1 MDIHAYIA
9 PLRKW
14 WWLIA
19 AAAVVAAL
27 GSFLS
32 VRNQPDM
39 YRSQATLLVGST
51 IEDPNPSGG
60 QLAAVE
66 QLAANYADIAQR
78 QPVREAVME
87 ELGLRSLPSYD
98 VTPLPRTQLMIVTV
112 NDTNPE
118 RAQAVASALA
128 QQLVQLSPSGTSPE
142 EAEREAF
149 IDAQLNDLQ
158 MQIEETD
165 AEIEAKQQELGTLFG
180 AQEIN
185 ETQDEISAL
194 QAKRNSLQNNF
205 ASLLANTSSG
215 ALNRLTII
223 EPANLPRSPVDP
235 RHELTILVA
244 AAVGMVLAG
253 GAAYGLEFLDDTIET
268 PEDAER
274 YASDATTVTIAGI
287 DFDEHESRLITHAQP
302 RSPHAEA
309 FRILR
314 TAIHYARKE
323 ERQRL
328 LLITSPRAGDGKSLI
343 AANLA
348 VVLAQ
353 SGLRVLL
360 VDGDLRRSVQH
371 DIFKLN
377 NEVGLSDLL
386 LGDRELERNGQKST
400 ELERSTGIENL
411 WVMTS
416 GDYPNNP
423 SELLGT
429 HVMKLILSTLEQRF
443 DYVIIDSPPCLAVT
457 DPVVLSTHVDAVFV
471 VVKAGSTRRKELQE
485 TVKRLNTVGNKVRGI
500 ILNHSKRVDA
510 HYYYV
515 ETYYHQR
522 DEKSGRAKWLTTYFN
537 GSREKVHDPEADRPA
552 VEE

>member
-19 AAAVVAAL
+19 AAAIVAAL

-60 QLAAVE
+60 QLSAVE

-87 ELGLRSLPSYD
+87 ELGLSSLPGYA
-98 VTPLPRTQLMIVTV
+98 VTPLPRTQLMIITV
-112 NDTNPE
+112 NDTSPE
-118 RAQAVASALA
+118 RAQAVANALA
-128 QQLVQLSPSGTSPE
+128 QQLVQLSPSGSSPE
-142 EAEREAF
+142 EAQREAF
-149 IDAQLNDLQ
+149 INTQLDDLQ
-158 MQIEETD
+158 IQIEETD
-165 AEIEAKQQELGTLFG
+165 AEIEARQQELGALFS

-185 ETQDEISAL
+185 ETQAEIAAL
-194 QAKRNSLQNNF
+194 QAKRNTLQNNF
-205 ASLLANTSSG
+205 ASLLANTSRG
-215 ALNRLTII
+215 ALNRITII

-235 RHELTILVA
+235 RHELTILI
-244 AAVGMVLAG
+244 AAVVGMILAG
-253 GAAYGLEFLDDTIET
+253 GAAYGLEFLDDTIRS

-274 YASDATTVTIAGI
+274 YARDATTVTIANI
-287 DFDEHESRLITHAQP
+287 AFDEDESRLITHAQP

-371 DIFKLN
+371 DIFKQN
-377 NEVGLSDLL
+377 NDVGLSDLL
-386 LGDRELERNGQKST
+386 LGDRELESNGQRGT
-400 ELERSTGIENL
+400 ELERPTGIENL
-411 WVMTS
+411 WLMTS
-416 GDYPNNP
+416 GDCPANP
-423 SELLGT
+423 SELLGSP
-429 HVMKLILSTLEQRF
+429 VMRLILSTLEQRF

-457 DPVVLSTHVDAVFV
+457 DPVVLSTQVDAVFV

-485 TVKRLNTVGNKVRGI
+485 TIKRLNSVGNKVRGI
-500 ILNHSKRVDA
+500 ILNHSKQVDA

-515 ETYYHQR
+515 ESYYHHHEQ
-522 DEKSGRAKWLTTYFN
+522 KPGRAKWLTSYFN
-537 GSREKVHDPEADRPA
+537 GGSEKVPDAEPDQSADGD
-552 VEE
+552 